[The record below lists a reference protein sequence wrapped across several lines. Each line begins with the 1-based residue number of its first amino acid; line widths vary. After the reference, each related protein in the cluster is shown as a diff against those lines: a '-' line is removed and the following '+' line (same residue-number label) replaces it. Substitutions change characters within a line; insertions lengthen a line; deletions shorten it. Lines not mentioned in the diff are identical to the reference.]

1 MHTYH
6 CSLFSTLFLSLFSCY
21 TYFIFASR
29 LSSPASYLSRLH
41 PSFIRHL
48 PPTIRYNQT
57 PAPVAIIPVQVL
69 GPGHSTE
76 YTSTRP
82 RPHAHAPQSSLKRT
96 EWEGVG
102 ESITSYHPLPPFPP
116 SPLFVSFRSVSKSY
130 FLFFSRSGSSFSSPL
145 PLLSLSSSS
154 PSPLFLTLFLTVPVS
169 YFLSPEFIFFNFDPN
184 LLSVNSVYPYLLP
197 LGSRKMLCRCR
208 CCRCCFLRSWRNKTI
223 IKLKL
228 NEKKRKENGME
239 WKWNKPEWNGILM
252 LWYLD
257 VLTPGV
263 YRYLMAWCLMSNVW
277 CRGCQCTH
285 YTYPHS
291 LTHPPTTYLPT

>member
-1 MHTYH
+1 MKNQIRTE
-6 CSLFSTLFLSLFSCY
+6 SILILLLFLFLVLSLYARIRIISPCFQHYSYPC
-21 TYFIFASR
+21 FIVILILIFASC
-29 LSSPASYLSRLH
+29 LSSPICLVYTHHL
-41 PSFIRHL
+41 FIHH

-197 LGSRKMLCRCR
+197 LGSRKMRCRCR
-208 CCRCCFLRSWRNKTI
+208 CCRCCFLRS
-223 IKLKL
+223 
-228 NEKKRKENGME
+228 
-239 WKWNKPEWNGILM
+239 
-252 LWYLD
+252 
-257 VLTPGV
+257 
-263 YRYLMAWCLMSNVW
+263 
-277 CRGCQCTH
+277 
-285 YTYPHS
+285 
-291 LTHPPTTYLPT
+291 